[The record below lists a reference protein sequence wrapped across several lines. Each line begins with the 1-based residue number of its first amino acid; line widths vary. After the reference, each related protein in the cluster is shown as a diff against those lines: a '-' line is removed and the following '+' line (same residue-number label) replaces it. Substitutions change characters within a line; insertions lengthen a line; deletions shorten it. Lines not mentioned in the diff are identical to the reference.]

1 MTQRYIITDGIK
13 QKYAKKDR
21 LKRKETEYVAVCS
34 SLDLITSIAQ
44 LRKI

>member
-21 LKRKETEYVAVCS
+21 LKRKETEYVAVTGLNYIYCS
-34 SLDLITSIAQ
+34 A
-44 LRKI
+44 